1 VSLSLGRLA
10 APEILPQRHRKQLSR
25 RTEGRKTVSAQAVA
39 TSKERDQRVNI
50 PKDNWLGFVGDVV
63 KFSGEVTFRT
73 SLRIDG
79 HFSGQV
85 ISPNGTLVV
94 STGANLSDAVINV
107 AVAKINGIVEGQVN
121 ASEVVL
127 GRTAKVT
134 GDVSAESFI
143 VEDGALFNGRCR
155 KVAVASGRAR
165 VT

>member
-1 VSLSLGRLA
+1 
-10 APEILPQRHRKQLSR
+10 
-25 RTEGRKTVSAQAVA
+25 VSAQAVA

-107 AVAKINGIVEGQVN
+107 AVAKINGVVEGQVN
-121 ASEVVL
+121 ATEVVL

-134 GDVSAESFI
+134 GDVSAESLI

-155 KVAVASGRAR
+155 KVAVASGHAPL
-165 VT
+165 T